1 MTHFL
6 GKCIK
11 WGRREQQK
19 ASPLKKKIFYSLKI
33 LGVHFLA
40 LLNQTL
46 NKTIAL
52 LTGQRREK
60 DTGWI
65 GTMETG
71 RRAEEKGEAGGTGG
85 GRGDSKMNPKKQ
97 RQKPIKRA
105 WKRKTMF

>member
-1 MTHFL
+1 M
-6 GKCIK
+6 
-11 WGRREQQK
+11 
-19 ASPLKKKIFYSLKI
+19 KI

-52 LTGQRREK
+52 LTGQGREK
-60 DTGWI
+60 GTGWVPWRQKK
-65 GTMETG
+65 ETG
-71 RRAEEKGEAGGTGG
+71 RRAEKEKAEGRGR

-97 RQKPIKRA
+97 GQKPIKRA